1 MSEFTPNRRTVIR
14 TAAWSAPVVAVA
26 AAAPAFAASPLPGA
40 EVTYQTVTKTFKFN
54 PVILGTINTDP
65 VNNVIVAVTATVPLE
80 IPVGL
85 TAVPVQTE
93 SSVTIPAGLA
103 GTLAGLILGNPATV
117 EATSVST
124 TVLSG
129 AYTGESVTNLT
140 IPATPYVS
148 GEPLIL
154 AASGEGATGLT
165 IPAGN
170 PTGPVTLTLAPPASQ
185 LTGRKADGTKTNA
198 TPYAS
203 TLSPIDGADY
213 TLGTFTIV

>member
-26 AAAPAFAASPLPGA
+26 AAAPAFAASSPAA
-40 EVTYQTVTKTFKFN
+40 EVTYQEVTKTFRFN
-54 PVILGTINTDP
+54 PVILGTVNTDP
-65 VNNVIVAVTATVPLE
+65 VNNVIVAVTATVPLQ

-85 TAVPVQTE
+85 TAAPVQTE

-129 AYTGESVTNLT
+129 AYAGESITNLT

-148 GEPLIL
+148 GEPLVL

-170 PTGPVTLTLAPPASQ
+170 PTGPVTLTLAPPQSQ
-185 LTGRKADGTKTNA
+185 LTGRRADGTKTNA